1 MFDESLLYQIG
12 IIIIIKDSASPV
24 MWKMRYISTEI
35 FYRKGNAMIHEK
47 ISIKMKGSE
56 EYAALYTY
64 IQDYSVNLGVE
75 KRPMVIIC
83 PGGGYDHT
91 SDREA
96 EPLALTFCAIGLN
109 AAVLRYSVGPSE
121 FPIALSELAYA
132 VSLVR
137 KNADAWHIDKD
148 RILVQGSSA
157 GGHLAACLG
166 CFWNKS
172 FLSKLISENTGEEI
186 SAEDIKPNGMILN
199 YPVISSGTFGHT
211 RSRDKIAGSLKT
223 ADAFSDVKGIPIEE
237 FLSLEKQVSESV
249 PPCFIWA
256 TFEDRTVP
264 VENSLLMASALRKA
278 GVSTELHIYAHGC
291 HGLGLGTCLTAGNLG
306 KEIYPEVNTWVNL
319 VKNWLE
325 GNFPITLKYN
335 I

>member
-1 MFDESLLYQIG
+1 MLQE
-12 IIIIIKDSASPV
+12 
-24 MWKMRYISTEI
+24 R
-35 FYRKGNAMIHEK
+35 

-96 EPLALTFCAIGLN
+96 EPLALTFCAMGLH

-121 FPIALSELAYA
+121 FPIALSELAIA
-132 VSLVR
+132 VSVVR
-137 KNADAWHIDKD
+137 KNADKWHVDEDK
-148 RILVQGSSA
+148 ILVQGSSA
-157 GGHLAACLG
+157 GGHLAGCLG
-166 CFWNKS
+166 CFWDKS
-172 FLSKLISENTGEEI
+172 FLTNLLTETVGTEI
-186 SAEDIKPNGMILN
+186 TKEDVKPNGMILN
-199 YPVISSGTFGHT
+199 YPVISAGTFGH
-211 RSRDKIAGSLKT
+211 AGSREKIMGKLKT
-223 ADAFSDVKGIPIEE
+223 ADLFSEEKGVPIDE
-237 FLSLEKQVSESV
+237 FLSLENQVTENV

-256 TFEDRTVP
+256 TFEDQTVP
-264 VENSLLMASALRKA
+264 VENSLLLSSALRKV

-291 HGLGLGTCLTAGNLG
+291 HGLGLATALTAGNVG

-319 VKNWLE
+319 VKNWIE
-325 GNFPITLKYN
+325 GNFPLTLKYER
-335 I
+335 